1 MYDVIMAT
9 YNGEKYVVEQ
19 LDSIINQ
26 TIKPNTVIIRDD
38 CSTDNTVKIINDY
51 IKKYTGDVNFE
62 ILDSTKNL
70 GYIKNFEALAKA
82 ARSEFVFFCDQDD
95 VWINNKAE
103 TFLKRAEEKPNV
115 NLLFSDARL
124 VDDKL
129 QNIGFLWENIKFDP
143 TQELTLPRLFK
154 KSIVTGA
161 TMLCRRD
168 FLQSLI
174 PFPENLP
181 HDLWLSTCSTY
192 EGSIDFCNDQLV
204 KYRQHSNNQ
213 IGVKRSHFIKK
224 IATPFEPEK
233 IKYRIAHYRNNYL
246 TNESMATFL
255 LGYSNSKEYHE
266 IKSFLIFIGKIYNIN
281 FYKCAGKHSFTQS
294 IKAYIKYNDKKN
306 VLFNMIDLI
315 YVHIFGIKKESVNE
329 D

>member
-26 TIKPNTVIIRDD
+26 TIKPYSIIIRDD
-38 CSTDNTVKIINDY
+38 CSTDNTVSIINNY
-51 IKKYTGDVNFE
+51 IKNYTGNVNFE
-62 ILDSTKNL
+62 ILDSTQNL

-95 VWINNKAE
+95 VWMNNKAE
-103 TFLKRAEEKPNV
+103 KLLKIAKEKRSI

-124 VDDKL
+124 VNDKL
-129 QNIGFLWENIKFDP
+129 QEIGLLWKNIKFDP
-143 TQELTLPRLFK
+143 SQELTLPRLFK

-161 TMLCRRD
+161 TMVCRRD

-174 PFPENLP
+174 PFPVNLP
-181 HDLWLSTCSTY
+181 HDFWLSVCSMY
-192 EGSIDFCNDQLV
+192 EESIDFCNDQLV

-213 IGVKRSHFIKK
+213 IGVKRSHLIKK
-224 IATPFEPEK
+224 IITPFEPDK
-233 IKYRIAHYRNNYL
+233 IKYRISHYKNNYL
-246 TNESMATFL
+246 ANESMATFL
-255 LGYSNSKEYHE
+255 PGYSNSKEYHE

-281 FYKCAGKHSFTQS
+281 FYKCARKNSFTQS
-294 IKAYIKYNDKKN
+294 IRVYLKYNDKKN
-306 VLFNMIDLI
+306 MLFNMIDLI
-315 YVHIFGIKKESVNE
+315 YVHIFGVKKRERK
-329 D
+329 